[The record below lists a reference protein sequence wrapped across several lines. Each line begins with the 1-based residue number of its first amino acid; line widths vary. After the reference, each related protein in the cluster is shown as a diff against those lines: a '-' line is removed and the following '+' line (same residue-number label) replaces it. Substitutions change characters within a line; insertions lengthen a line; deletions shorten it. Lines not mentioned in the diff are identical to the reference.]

1 MRKIREV
8 IGNSLASKRSLLHS
22 SPQLAY
28 GGELSSKTLKNK
40 TLRNYLDIQWRTLH
54 DSTRGKTIS
63 AVRPVRPCAR
73 PLRAA
78 ASSCRTFARHL
89 SPVTC
94 RDPMHLCG
102 QPCGHSMTHRNLLPV
117 RRGTPAVPAPLS
129 RRSCTAVI
137 PLQQPSVNTVETPE
151 NSAHMFTDHTDA
163 ACPESGCCESSLT
176 VFSIVK
182 NQKIVNTE
190 TRKSSGF
197 HCADAGGSL
206 LHQLLFDAQVYWQ
219 EFRRSASN
227 FQSNYLYFRRRKI
240 A

>member
-1 MRKIREV
+1 MLCKYAQNKTADRLSRHLSTVMRKIREV

-78 ASSCRTFARHL
+78 ASSCRTLTTPLSRHVPGL
-89 SPVTC
+89 
-94 RDPMHLCG
+94 DPSVQL
-102 QPCGHSMTHRNLLPV
+102 PCGHSMTHRNLLPV
-117 RRGTPAVPAPLS
+117 RRGTPAVPASLS

-163 ACPESGCCESSLT
+163 ACPESGC
-176 VFSIVK
+176 
-182 NQKIVNTE
+182 
-190 TRKSSGF
+190 R
-197 HCADAGGSL
+197 
-206 LHQLLFDAQVYWQ
+206 
-219 EFRRSASN
+219 
-227 FQSNYLYFRRRKI
+227 
-240 A
+240 

>member
-1 MRKIREV
+1 MLCKYAQNKTADRLSRHLSTVMRKIREV

-89 SPVTC
+89 SPSPSGNSERTHFAQPAELYYRYPSPTTVGQHC
-94 RDPMHLCG
+94 GNSGELCPYVYG
-102 QPCGHSMTHRNLLPV
+102 SYGRC
-117 RRGTPAVPAPLS
+117 LS
-129 RRSCTAVI
+129 
-137 PLQQPSVNTVETPE
+137 
-151 NSAHMFTDHTDA
+151 
-163 ACPESGCCESSLT
+163 
-176 VFSIVK
+176 
-182 NQKIVNTE
+182 
-190 TRKSSGF
+190 
-197 HCADAGGSL
+197 
-206 LHQLLFDAQVYWQ
+206 
-219 EFRRSASN
+219 
-227 FQSNYLYFRRRKI
+227 
-240 A
+240 

>member
-129 RRSCTAVI
+129 QRSCTAVI

-151 NSAHMFTDHTDA
+151 NSAHTLTDRMDA
-163 ACPESGCCESSLT
+163 ACPESSCYESSLT

-182 NQKIVNTE
+182 NQKIVNTIL
-190 TRKSSGF
+190 RKT
-197 HCADAGGSL
+197 
-206 LHQLLFDAQVYWQ
+206 LFYED
-219 EFRRSASN
+219 
-227 FQSNYLYFRRRKI
+227 
-240 A
+240 

>member
-117 RRGTPAVPAPLS
+117 RQGTSAVPPPLS
-129 RRSCTAVI
+129 QRSCTADSLSNNRRSTLWKLRRTLPVRLRI
-137 PLQQPSVNTVETPE
+137 IRG
-151 NSAHMFTDHTDA
+151 A
-163 ACPESGCCESSLT
+163 ACPESGC
-176 VFSIVK
+176 
-182 NQKIVNTE
+182 
-190 TRKSSGF
+190 R
-197 HCADAGGSL
+197 
-206 LHQLLFDAQVYWQ
+206 
-219 EFRRSASN
+219 
-227 FQSNYLYFRRRKI
+227 
-240 A
+240 